1 MGIVK
6 RLSERY
12 RYSWVVLKE
21 MVKTDF
27 QLRYQGSFLGIAWSI
42 LKPLMLFCVMYM
54 VFVRFLKFSD
64 GTPTFP
70 LVLLLGISLW
80 NFFSEATSM
89 GLNSI
94 TGRGDVLRKV
104 DFPKI
109 IIVISATIGSLIGL
123 AINMCVVLLFCLL
136 SGQVHFTW
144 RVLLLPINF
153 IEFYILALGCA
164 LLLATMNVYFR
175 DIQHIWDVLQQTL
188 FYATPIIYP
197 LSMVEQRLGE
207 QYGPLIEKI
216 MLLNPVAQIIQ
227 DIRHNLIA
235 PDTTPTIW
243 NLCHQWWIQLIPIA
257 IVLLCVVLGLHV
269 FKKHD
274 WQFAEVL

>member
-257 IVLLCVVLGLHV
+257 IVLLCVALGLHV

>member
-153 IEFYILALGCA
+153 IEFYILAL
-164 LLLATMNVYFR
+164 
-175 DIQHIWDVLQQTL
+175 
-188 FYATPIIYP
+188 
-197 LSMVEQRLGE
+197 
-207 QYGPLIEKI
+207 
-216 MLLNPVAQIIQ
+216 
-227 DIRHNLIA
+227 
-235 PDTTPTIW
+235 
-243 NLCHQWWIQLIPIA
+243 
-257 IVLLCVVLGLHV
+257 
-269 FKKHD
+269 
-274 WQFAEVL
+274 

>member
-235 PDTTPTIW
+235 PDTTSTIW

>member
-207 QYGPLIEKI
+207 QYGSLIEKI